1 MNNPTSIRIPITLLL
16 LTLSLATSAQQTT
29 PYIVVDQFGYLPD
42 SKKVAVIRD
51 PQTGFDAAESFTPGS
66 TYAVIKTSDASQVYT
81 GTPVKWKNGTTDAS
95 SGDKA
100 WWFDFS
106 SVIEDGSYY
115 ILDIEK
121 DVRSF
126 EFEISGGVYNDL
138 LKQAVRVFFYQ
149 RAGFPKKAPFAD
161 IGWEDEASH
170 IDSFQ
175 DKNARAYNRKTD
187 ATSEKDV
194 SGGWYDAGDY
204 NKYTSWTANY
214 VTDMMHAYLE
224 NPGVWGDDYNIP
236 ESGNGVPDLLDEA
249 KWGIDHLLRMQN
261 EDGSVLSIVG
271 LAHASPPSSATGASY
286 YGTAST
292 SATLNS
298 SAAFAFS
305 SKVFVALGQT
315 DYATTLREAAISAWN
330 WAEANPSVLFYNN
343 DASQGTSGLGS
354 GQQEVDDYGRLVAKI
369 EAAIFLYALTG
380 ETSYKTFMESNY
392 EKVHLIEWGHAY
404 AFETTNQDMLLYYS
418 AVEGASPSVAADIRD
433 TYKASM
439 NSGTDNFPAITSQKD
454 PYLAPLQV
462 YTWGSNSIKGGQG
475 TMFYHYL
482 TFGLDASK
490 NELARETAENYIHYL
505 HGVNPLNLVYLS
517 NMYAFGGDN
526 CVNEF
531 YHTWFGDGSAK
542 WDRVGES
549 TYGPAP
555 GFVTGGPN
563 PSYDWD
569 GCCPSGCGSAASNSV
584 CTSMEIAPPKGQP
597 EQKSYKDFNTSWP
610 LNSWSVT
617 ENSNGYQLSYI
628 RLLSKFADPNYDCSG
643 TKNGTASIDA
653 CGVCSGGTTGIEPQ
667 TDPEACNPP
676 LGLDKSSGLFRM
688 FPNPANESLTIESSF
703 QSEYRIQV
711 LDISGKTLLST
722 CSTESKVNIDLHTLS
737 KGQYLV
743 ILEGGNKRLVEKL
756 MKN

>member
-1 MNNPTSIRIPITLLL
+1 MRLLFSTLLL
-16 LTLSLATSAQQTT
+16 SLFSGTCFSQELSR
-29 PYIVVDQFGYLPD
+29 YIVIDQFGYRLS

-51 PQTGFDAAESFTPGS
+51 PQTGFDASESFVPGAS
-66 TYAVIKTSDASQVYT
+66 YAVVRSSDESHIFTAA
-81 GTPVKWKNGTTDAS
+81 PVKWKNGTTDAS
-95 SGDKA
+95 SGDKV

-106 SVIEDGSYY
+106 PVSEDGTYY
-115 ILDIEK
+115 VLDVERN
-121 DVRSF
+121 VRSY

-138 LKQAVRVFFYQ
+138 LKQAVRAFFYQ
-149 RAGFPKKAPFAD
+149 RAGFPKKAPYATV
-161 IGWEDEASH
+161 GWEDNASH
-170 IDSFQ
+170 IGAFQ

-187 ATSEKDV
+187 AASEKDV

-224 NPGVWGDDYNIP
+224 NPEVWGDDYNLP

-271 LAHASPPSSATGASY
+271 LSHASPPSSATGASL

-292 SATLNS
+292 SSTLNT
-298 SAAFAFS
+298 SAALAFS
-305 SKVFVALGQT
+305 STVFASLGQT
-315 DYATTLREAAISAWN
+315 AYALTLKEAAVSAWN
-330 WAEANPSVLFYNN
+330 WANANPDVLFYNN
-343 DASQGTSGLGS
+343 DASQGTSGLGA

-369 EAAIFLYALTG
+369 EAAVFLYDLTG
-380 ETSYKTFMESNY
+380 ESTYKTFVESNY
-392 EKVHLIEWGHAY
+392 ENVHLLEWSYAY

-418 AVEGASPSVAADIRD
+418 SIEGASPNVALDIRD

-439 NSGTDNFPAITSQKD
+439 NSSTDNFPAITTQKD
-454 PYLAPLQV
+454 PYMAPLQV

-475 TMFYHYL
+475 NMFYHYL
-482 TFGLDASK
+482 THELDASK
-490 NELARETAENYIHYL
+490 NELAREAAENYIHYL

-531 YHTWFGDGSAK
+531 YHTWFGDGSLK

-569 GCCPSGCGSAASNSV
+569 GCCPSGCGSSASNSV

-617 ENSNGYQLSYI
+617 ENSNGYQISYI
-628 RLLSKFADPNYDCSG
+628 RLLSKFADPSYDCSG

-653 CGVCSGGTTGIEPQ
+653 CGVCSGGETGIDPQ
-667 TDPEACNPP
+667 TDPEACNPS
-676 LGLDKSSGLFRM
+676 LGLDKASGLFRI
-688 FPNPANESLTIESSF
+688 FPNPANESFTIESTF
-703 QSEYRIQV
+703 KSEFRIDL

-722 CSTESKVNIDLHTLS
+722 CGTGSKVTIDLSTLS

-743 ILEGGNKRLVEKL
+743 ILENGDQRMVEKL
-756 MKN
+756 IKN